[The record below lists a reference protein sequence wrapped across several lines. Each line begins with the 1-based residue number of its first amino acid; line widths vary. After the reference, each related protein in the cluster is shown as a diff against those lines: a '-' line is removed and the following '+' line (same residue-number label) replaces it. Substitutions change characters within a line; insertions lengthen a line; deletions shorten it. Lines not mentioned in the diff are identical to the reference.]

1 MVFSFFSKKASQE
14 SYNQLVMREMEN
26 CERLMIDN
34 YSGLKIGKTIQ
45 IFNVP
50 IELNGKPEYIHTTRS
65 GDDQKEDLVLVHGF
79 LVGLPSFCQMMA
91 DLSKHYRL
99 WCIDLIGQGL
109 SSRPEFTCTSTEET
123 IDYFMDSLEQWR
135 KQVGLEK
142 FHLAGQSF
150 GGYMCGMYSL
160 RYPEHVK
167 KLILITPAGFSK
179 GTPKINREEILAG
192 QGFFR
197 RQFLKI
203 QINTWQNKWTPH
215 IIADKI
221 GFFRYPLLR
230 RYVRSSNLSGE
241 HLELAY
247 TYISGVFKLP
257 ESTLKALHHI
267 LAYPRASGQYPLE
280 DVIHKLEMPCEI
292 YYGENDWM
300 CKEGAY
306 RVAARRELKGFIH
319 IVPNAGHRMNLENPK
334 YVSNLIIQHKLVEED
349 CKTPEIFGPKRIFE
363 SLTNKIREDV
373 PEAEIMVTE

>member
-123 IDYFMDSLEQWR
+123 IEYFMDSLEQWR

-150 GGYMCGMYSL
+150 GGYMCGMYAL

-167 KLILITPAGFSK
+167 KLILITPAGVSK
-179 GTPKINREEILAG
+179 GESFIDRTAYLEG
-192 QGFFR
+192 QSWFR
-197 RQFLKI
+197 RQITKI
-203 QINTWQNKWTPH
+203 VLDIWEKKQTPH
-215 IIADKI
+215 ILASRLGILKNPI
-221 GFFRYPLLR
+221 LR
-230 RYVRSSNLSGE
+230 RFVEGVGLSKEQTELAFKYLSG
-241 HLELAY
+241 
-247 TYISGVFKLP
+247 IFKLP
-257 ESTLKALHHI
+257 ESSLKSLHYI
-267 LAYPRASGQYPLE
+267 LKIPRASGCYPLE
-280 DVIHKLEMPCEI
+280 DVMHELKMPCEI
-292 YYGENDWM
+292 YYGAYDWM
-300 CKEGAY
+300 CTEGAY
-306 RVAARRELKGFIH
+306 RVVSRGDINGSVH
-319 IVPNAGHRMNLENPK
+319 IVPKAGHRMNFENPK
-334 YVSNLIIQHKLVEED
+334 YVSKLLIKHKLKDEKQTKD
-349 CKTPEIFGPKRIFE
+349 SFGSKKILENRMKRIEE
-363 SLTNKIREDV
+363 SE
-373 PEAEIMVTE
+373 TELETLMQE